1 MIVPMK
7 KVTLL
12 VLKKEQRHA
21 LKDLRKL
28 GLLHIEDRPANGTLI
43 NELRSEK
50 NDITLAM
57 SLLTEYL
64 PKKEKKGVT
73 PPSLLSEEDTLTF
86 VDSVLSLTASYKSN
100 MEESARLSGEIA
112 SYAEWG
118 EINTA
123 DFNFLEEKGIYLF
136 PATTSLKTYSSLSED
151 IKTILVGKG
160 KTGVRFLIWS
170 KTNALPVDLPQDII
184 PLKLPETSV
193 KALKGKLKSLMAKIS
208 SYKQEMTKMSA
219 YLNSL
224 RALDE
229 IVTKKLQ
236 FEIVHDGMQTIDL
249 GNQDDEE
256 RVQLVWLTGY
266 IPCEDEAK
274 LSSLAK
280 EKSWAYISQ
289 DPEEEDPVPTKI
301 KYNKITAVIAP
312 LTDFLGTVPGY
323 REPDISIW
331 FLLFFG
337 IFFAMIFG
345 DGGYGLLTIAISIG
359 MMVKAKAK
367 GEKITTAMQMFLYL
381 GVMTTI
387 WGVLTCSWFG
397 ADPIYLPEALKSI
410 AIHGISAM
418 EKAGVRN
425 KNIMHVS
432 FSIGIIHLSIAH
444 IIGIIRNRKSLK
456 LLSDAG
462 SLSMLIGMY
471 FVILN
476 IIISAEKYPITN
488 AVKLCILIGFIV
500 NFIFAN
506 YEGSVLKSIG
516 EACKNL
522 ISMILGLVNVFSD
535 LMSYIRLWAVGLA
548 GGAISMTVN
557 TMAGPMLGGFIIFI
571 GIVLLV
577 FGHGLNCIMNVLSV
591 IVHGVRLNTMEFSTH
606 VGLTWSGFKYMP
618 FSEKEMAEK

>member
-123 DFNFLEEKGIYLF
+123 DFNFLEEKGVYLF
-136 PATTSLKTYSSLSED
+136 PATTSVKTYSSLSED
-151 IKTILVGKG
+151 VKTILVGKG

-170 KTNALPVDLPQDII
+170 ETNVLPVDLSQDII

-193 KALKGKLKSLMAKIS
+193 KALKEKLKSLTAKIS

-236 FEIVHDGMQTIDL
+236 FEIVHEGMQTIDF
-249 GNQDDEE
+249 GDQDDED

>member
-12 VLKKEQRHA
+12 VLKNEQRHA

-123 DFNFLEEKGIYLF
+123 DFNFLEEKGVYLF
-136 PATTSLKTYSSLSED
+136 PATTSVKTYSSLSED
-151 IKTILVGKG
+151 VKTILVGKG

-170 KTNALPVDLPQDII
+170 ETNALPADLPQDII

-193 KALKGKLKSLMAKIS
+193 KALKEKLKSLTAKIS

-224 RALDE
+224 HALDE

-236 FEIVHDGMQTIDL
+236 FEIVHEGMQTIDF
-249 GNQDDEE
+249 GDQDDAE

-266 IPCEDEAK
+266 IPCEDETK

>member
-64 PKKEKKGVT
+64 PKKEKKGLT

-123 DFNFLEEKGIYLF
+123 DFNFLEEKGVYLF

-151 IKTILVGKG
+151 IKTILVGQG

-170 KTNALPVDLPQDII
+170 ETNALPADLPQDII

-193 KALKGKLKSLMAKIS
+193 KALKEKLKSLTAKIS

-224 RALDE
+224 HALDE

-236 FEIVHDGMQTIDL
+236 FEIVHDGMQTIDC
-249 GNQDDEE
+249 GNQNDEE

-289 DPEEEDPVPTKI
+289 APEEEDPVPTKI

-397 ADPIYLPEALKSI
+397 ADPVYLPQALKSI

-571 GIVLLV
+571 GMVLLV

>member
-21 LKDLRKL
+21 LKDLRKF

-151 IKTILVGKG
+151 IKTILVGQG

-170 KTNALPVDLPQDII
+170 ETNALPADLPQDII

-193 KALKGKLKSLMAKIS
+193 KALKEKLKSLTAKIS

-224 RALDE
+224 HALDE

-236 FEIVHDGMQTIDL
+236 FEIVHEGMQTIDF
-249 GNQDDEE
+249 GDQDDAE

-266 IPCEDEAK
+266 IPCEDETK

-367 GEKITTAMQMFLYL
+367 GEKNTTAMQMFLYL

>member
-12 VLKKEQRHA
+12 VLKNEQRHA

-43 NELRSEK
+43 NELKSEK

-86 VDSVLSLTASYKSN
+86 VDSVLYLTASYKSN

-123 DFNFLEEKGIYLF
+123 DFNFLEEKGVYLF

-151 IKTILVGKG
+151 IKTILVGQG
-160 KTGVRFLIWS
+160 KTGVKFLIWS
-170 KTNALPVDLPQDII
+170 KTNALPADLPQDII

-193 KALKGKLKSLMAKIS
+193 KALKEKLKSLTAKIS

-224 RALDE
+224 HALDE

-236 FEIVHDGMQTIDL
+236 FEIVHDGMQTIDF
-249 GNQDDEE
+249 GDQDDKE

-266 IPCEDEAK
+266 IPCEDEAN

-397 ADPIYLPEALKSI
+397 ADPVYLPEALKSI

-571 GIVLLV
+571 GMVLLV

>member
-21 LKDLRKL
+21 LKDLRKF

-151 IKTILVGKG
+151 IKTILVGQG

-170 KTNALPVDLPQDII
+170 ETNALPADLPQDII

-193 KALKGKLKSLMAKIS
+193 KALKEKLKSLTAKIS

-224 RALDE
+224 HALDE

-236 FEIVHDGMQTIDL
+236 FEIVHEGMQTIDF
-249 GNQDDEE
+249 GDQDDAE

-266 IPCEDEAK
+266 IPCEDETK

>member
-12 VLKKEQRHA
+12 VLKNEQRHA

-43 NELRSEK
+43 NELKSEK

-123 DFNFLEEKGIYLF
+123 DFNFLEEKGVYLF
-136 PATTSLKTYSSLSED
+136 PATTSLKTYSYLSED
-151 IKTILVGKG
+151 IKTILVGQG

-170 KTNALPVDLPQDII
+170 ETNALPADLPQDII

-193 KALKGKLKSLMAKIS
+193 KALKEKLKSLTAKIS

-236 FEIVHDGMQTIDL
+236 FEIVHEGMQTIDF
-249 GNQDDEE
+249 GDQDDKE

-266 IPCEDEAK
+266 IPCEDEAN

-367 GEKITTAMQMFLYL
+367 GKKITTAMQMFLYL

-397 ADPIYLPEALKSI
+397 ADPVYLPEALKSI

>member
-1 MIVPMK
+1 MK

-12 VLKKEQRHA
+12 VLKNEQRHA

-123 DFNFLEEKGIYLF
+123 DFNFLEEKGVYLF
-136 PATTSLKTYSSLSED
+136 PATTSVKTYSSLSED
-151 IKTILVGKG
+151 VKTILVGKG

-170 KTNALPVDLPQDII
+170 ETNALPADLPQDII

-193 KALKGKLKSLMAKIS
+193 KALKEKLKSLTAKIS
-208 SYKQEMTKMSA
+208 SYKQEMIKMSA

-224 RALDE
+224 HALDE

-236 FEIVHDGMQTIDL
+236 FEIVHEGMQTIDF
-249 GNQDDEE
+249 GDQDDAE

-266 IPCEDEAK
+266 IPCEDETK

-359 MMVKAKAK
+359 MMVRAKAK

-397 ADPIYLPEALKSI
+397 ADPVYLPESLKSI

>member
-12 VLKKEQRHA
+12 VLKNEQRHA

-123 DFNFLEEKGIYLF
+123 DFNFLEEKGVYLF

-151 IKTILVGKG
+151 IRTILVGQG

-170 KTNALPVDLPQDII
+170 KTNALPADLPQDII

-193 KALKGKLKSLMAKIS
+193 KALKEKLKSLTAKIS

-236 FEIVHDGMQTIDL
+236 FEIVHEGMQTIDF
-249 GNQDDEE
+249 GDQDDKE

-266 IPCEDEAK
+266 IPCEDEAN

-397 ADPIYLPEALKSI
+397 ADPVYLPEALKSI

>member
-12 VLKKEQRHA
+12 VLKNEQRHA

-151 IKTILVGKG
+151 IKTILVGQG

-170 KTNALPVDLPQDII
+170 ETNALPADLPQDII

-193 KALKGKLKSLMAKIS
+193 KALKEKLKSLTAKIS

-224 RALDE
+224 HALDE

-236 FEIVHDGMQTIDL
+236 FEIVHEGMQTIDF
-249 GNQDDEE
+249 GDQDDAE

-266 IPCEDEAK
+266 IPCEDETK

>member
-12 VLKKEQRHA
+12 VLKNEQRHA

-28 GLLHIEDRPANGTLI
+28 GLLHIEDRSANGTLI
-43 NELRSEK
+43 NELKSEK

-86 VDSVLSLTASYKSN
+86 VDSVLYLTASYKSN

-123 DFNFLEEKGIYLF
+123 DFNFLEEKGVYLF

-151 IKTILVGKG
+151 IKTILVGQG
-160 KTGVRFLIWS
+160 KTGVKFLIWS
-170 KTNALPVDLPQDII
+170 KTNALPADLPQDII

-193 KALKGKLKSLMAKIS
+193 KALKEKLKSLTAKIS

-224 RALDE
+224 HALDE

-236 FEIVHDGMQTIDL
+236 FEIVHDGMQTIDF
-249 GNQDDEE
+249 GDQDDKE

-266 IPCEDEAK
+266 IPCEDEAN

-397 ADPIYLPEALKSI
+397 ADPVYLPEALKSI

-571 GIVLLV
+571 GMVLLV

>member
-64 PKKEKKGVT
+64 PKKEKKGLT

-123 DFNFLEEKGIYLF
+123 DFNFLEEKGVYLF

-151 IKTILVGKG
+151 IKTILVGQG

-170 KTNALPVDLPQDII
+170 ETNALPADLPQDII

-193 KALKGKLKSLMAKIS
+193 KALKEKLKSLTAKIS

-224 RALDE
+224 HALDE

-236 FEIVHDGMQTIDL
+236 FEIVHDGMQTIDC
-249 GNQDDEE
+249 GNQNDEE

-289 DPEEEDPVPTKI
+289 APEEEDPVPTKI

-476 IIISAEKYPITN
+476 IIISAEKYPITT

-571 GIVLLV
+571 GMVLLV

>member
-136 PATTSLKTYSSLSED
+136 PATTSAKTYSSLSED

-170 KTNALPVDLPQDII
+170 ETNALPVDLPQDII

-193 KALKGKLKSLMAKIS
+193 KALKEKLKSLTAKIS

-224 RALDE
+224 HALDE

-236 FEIVHDGMQTIDL
+236 FEIVHDGMQTIDF
-249 GNQDDEE
+249 GDQDDAE

-266 IPCEDEAK
+266 IPCEDETK

-280 EKSWAYISQ
+280 EKSWAYITQ

-359 MMVKAKAK
+359 MMVRAKAK

-397 ADPIYLPEALKSI
+397 ADPVYLPESLKSI

>member
-28 GLLHIEDRPANGTLI
+28 GLLHIEDRSANGTLI

-170 KTNALPVDLPQDII
+170 ETNALPVDLPQDII

-193 KALKGKLKSLMAKIS
+193 KALKEKLKSLMAKIS

-224 RALDE
+224 CALDE

-236 FEIVHDGMQTIDL
+236 FEIVHEGMQTIDF

>member
-12 VLKKEQRHA
+12 VLKNEQRHA

-28 GLLHIEDRPANGTLI
+28 GLLHIEDRSANGTLI
-43 NELRSEK
+43 NELKSEK

-123 DFNFLEEKGIYLF
+123 DFNFLEEKGVYLF

-151 IKTILVGKG
+151 IKTILVGQG
-160 KTGVRFLIWS
+160 KTGVKFLIWS
-170 KTNALPVDLPQDII
+170 KTNALPADLPQDII

-193 KALKGKLKSLMAKIS
+193 KALKEKLKSLTAKIS

-224 RALDE
+224 HALDE

-236 FEIVHDGMQTIDL
+236 FEIVHDGMQTIDF
-249 GNQDDEE
+249 GDQDDKE

-266 IPCEDEAK
+266 IPCEDEAN

-397 ADPIYLPEALKSI
+397 ADPVYLPEALKSI

-571 GIVLLV
+571 GMVLLV

>member
-1 MIVPMK
+1 
-7 KVTLL
+7 
-12 VLKKEQRHA
+12 
-21 LKDLRKL
+21 
-28 GLLHIEDRPANGTLI
+28 
-43 NELRSEK
+43 
-50 NDITLAM
+50 
-57 SLLTEYL
+57 
-64 PKKEKKGVT
+64 
-73 PPSLLSEEDTLTF
+73 
-86 VDSVLSLTASYKSN
+86 
-100 MEESARLSGEIA
+100 
-112 SYAEWG
+112 
-118 EINTA
+118 
-123 DFNFLEEKGIYLF
+123 
-136 PATTSLKTYSSLSED
+136 
-151 IKTILVGKG
+151 
-160 KTGVRFLIWS
+160 
-170 KTNALPVDLPQDII
+170 
-184 PLKLPETSV
+184 
-193 KALKGKLKSLMAKIS
+193 
-208 SYKQEMTKMSA
+208 
-219 YLNSL
+219 
-224 RALDE
+224 
-229 IVTKKLQ
+229 
-236 FEIVHDGMQTIDL
+236 
-249 GNQDDEE
+249 
-256 RVQLVWLTGY
+256 
-266 IPCEDEAK
+266 
-274 LSSLAK
+274 
-280 EKSWAYISQ
+280 
-289 DPEEEDPVPTKI
+289 
-301 KYNKITAVIAP
+301 
-312 LTDFLGTVPGY
+312 
-323 REPDISIW
+323 
-331 FLLFFG
+331 
-337 IFFAMIFG
+337 MIFG

-397 ADPIYLPEALKSI
+397 ADPVYLPQALKSI